1 VTAALRAA
9 RASGLL
15 SGELVVLVSGGA
27 DSVCLLDVAAQTCSV
42 RALHVNYGLR
52 GAEADLDEAFV
63 RDLCESLGV
72 ELVVHRA
79 GAPPAAG
86 NIQAWA
92 RGVRYG
98 EAARLGAGAGAAVVV
113 AVGHTA
119 DDQVETILYRLASS
133 PGRRALLG
141 MRPRE
146 GSVVRPLL
154 TVTREDVVAH
164 LRARGLTWR
173 EDESNAGG
181 RFARGRVRHGLVPA
195 LRAVHPAAELNVL
208 RTAELLREE
217 ADVLDELVAGELD
230 GEGRVAVARLASLPA
245 ALARL
250 VVVRLAEHA
259 AGAPLPGVGARVAEL
274 CALASAGGSARLD
287 VGSGAQAVVEYGVL
301 RFECVGA
308 VDAGALGAVEL
319 ALPGRACFG
328 SWELECELVQ
338 PGGEVVEGMLDAAR
352 VGQALTVR
360 PWRHGDRM
368 APLGMGGATKTVAD
382 LFTDRRVPRAE
393 RASVPVL
400 EAGGTIAWIPGV
412 ATGEAFR
419 VSGATTLCARVR
431 ARRLP
436 PG

>member
-1 VTAALRAA
+1 MTAALRAA

-15 SGELVVLVSGGA
+15 CGELTVLVSGGA

-52 GAEADLDEAFV
+52 GDDADLDEAFV
-63 RDLCESLGV
+63 REVCESLGV
-72 ELVVHRA
+72 ELVVRRA
-79 GAPPAAG
+79 GPPPAVG

-92 RGVRYG
+92 RGVRYC
-98 EAARLGAGAGAAVVV
+98 EAARLGSVV

-119 DDQVETILYRLASS
+119 DDQVETILYRLAAS

-181 RFARGRVRHGLVPA
+181 RFARGRVRHGLLPA
-195 LRAVHPAAELNVL
+195 LRAVHPAAERNVL

-217 ADVLDELVAGELD
+217 ADVLDELVAGELE
-230 GEGRVAVARLASLPA
+230 GEGCVAVARLAALPA

-301 RFECVGA
+301 RFERVGA

-319 ALPGRACFG
+319 ALPGRASFG
-328 SWELECELVQ
+328 SWELECELVA

-352 VGQALTVR
+352 VGEALTVR
-360 PWRHGDRM
+360 AWRRGDRM

-393 RASVPVL
+393 RAGVPVL